1 MNVAKHRL
9 GKMQNRN
16 QCLKGC
22 EGAPPYLEYIVGAQH
37 LGVCLHIKG
46 LHEFQ
51 CDQKAIFYLDTVAA
65 GAEWGIRCWIVRAG
79 NFSSSLSKN
88 LVLTLG

>member
-1 MNVAKHRL
+1 MARQRQK
-9 GKMQNRN
+9 KN
-16 QCLKGC
+16 QVNLKGC
-22 EGAPPYLEYIVGAQH
+22 EGAPPYLEYVVGAQH
-37 LGVCLHIKG
+37 LWVCLHIKG

-51 CDQKAIFYLDTVAA
+51 CDQEAIFYLDVVAA
-65 GAEWGIRCWIVRAG
+65 GAEWGIRCWIVGAG